1 MADSLVGPNSISLKQ
16 KIMKRILVLS
26 GVCLFVWSC
35 ASVRVN
41 YDYDKS
47 TDFKTYT
54 SYNYYGTME
63 MGMSELDSKRL
74 LDALDAGLQAKGVKL
89 SETPDF
95 LINIKSSQFQEAQ
108 RNNVGVGVG
117 GGGGHVGGGISI
129 GIPVGQSKI
138 TREIVFEFVD
148 ENKSGLFW
156 QAIGETDFH
165 ANASPESREAQ
176 FKAIV
181 AKVLEGYPPK
191 SK

>member
-1 MADSLVGPNSISLKQ
+1 
-16 KIMKRILVLS
+16 MKRILILS
-26 GVCLFVWSC
+26 SVCLFVLSC

-41 YDYDKS
+41 YDYEKS
-47 TDFKTYT
+47 TDFNSYT
-54 SYNYYGTME
+54 SYNYYGAMD

-74 LDALDAGLQAKGVKL
+74 LDALDAGLQAKGMSL
-89 SETPDF
+89 SESPDF
-95 LINIKSSQFQEAQ
+95 LINVKSSQLQEAQ

-129 GIPVGQSKI
+129 GIPVGQAKI

-156 QAIGETDFH
+156 QAITETNFQPN
-165 ANASPESREAQ
+165 ANPAAREAQ

-181 AKVLEGYPPK
+181 TKVLEGYPPNIK
-191 SK
+191 K